1 MRLLLNKEESMQY
14 SHKQMVTWMVHFFVG
29 TAELLL
35 ALRVVLRFFN
45 GNPSASFVHWCYVS
59 TNTLLEPF
67 RAVYTSTG
75 VITRGWVVDYVAL
88 FAMAVY
94 AVAGY
99 VVLSLA
105 YNWAKKAK

>member
-1 MRLLLNKEESMQY
+1 
-14 SHKQMVTWMVHFFVG
+14 
-29 TAELLL
+29 
-35 ALRVVLRFFN
+35 
-45 GNPSASFVHWCYVS
+45 
-59 TNTLLEPF
+59 
-67 RAVYTSTG
+67 
-75 VITRGWVVDYVAL
+75 VAL